1 MKRSTTCPSR
11 YLIDYGETSLLQFF
25 PNLYDLV
32 VLRLSMMFLYLMTIL
47 MTLALPLSIPHVSMC
62 FSSIFLD
69 HSYISHEVAFTLYL
83 QCLIPVSPLE
93 TKKQYND
100 RTDS

>member
-1 MKRSTTCPSR
+1 MT
-11 YLIDYGETSLLQFF
+11 L
-25 PNLYDLV
+25 
-32 VLRLSMMFLYLMTIL
+32 LYLMTIL
-47 MTLALPLSIPHVSMC
+47 MTLNLPLSIPHVSMFF

-83 QCLIPVSPLE
+83 QCLIPVSSLE
-93 TKKQYND
+93 TKRQYND